1 MALLDNYLKD
11 KRITQSM
18 IAKTMDKP
26 SSSVAAVINSKID
39 ITEQNNIQTIRA
51 IAKIIN
57 KTPGDILNE
66 LINLEDIIMGFN
78 ENCKTYLVT
87 NIFNKDDSIF
97 SDEVVEYDDFSEALS
112 DLESNVKTNKIN
124 DRITYGLT
132 ISDENDVESIILN
145 IELEN
150 NTENTGNSY
159 VDNLELLPEVLRN
172 DVKKFASAH
181 SIKAD

>member
-11 KRITQSM
+11 NRITQSM

-97 SDEVVEYDDFSEALS
+97 
-112 DLESNVKTNKIN
+112 
-124 DRITYGLT
+124 
-132 ISDENDVESIILN
+132 
-145 IELEN
+145 
-150 NTENTGNSY
+150 
-159 VDNLELLPEVLRN
+159 
-172 DVKKFASAH
+172 
-181 SIKAD
+181 